1 MPANSKRQ
9 LRLIYSKRNKYK
21 TEKNTP
27 KNWKWVWDKEWTD
40 VNYKKLPEK
49 VKEHIITKFNDFLN
63 ESKKLPK
70 SLTIEKISE
79 LHGIEQKEL
88 EKWFKASLKFE
99 RKHTDN
105 AEVARNI
112 VLKNL
117 EQNPKFYHEKF
128 GEQEMNNIIKQ
139 IEREEKEEKN
149 KN

>member
-63 ESKKLPK
+63 ES
-70 SLTIEKISE
+70 I
-79 LHGIEQKEL
+79 
-88 EKWFKASLKFE
+88 
-99 RKHTDN
+99 RD
-105 AEVARNI
+105 
-112 VLKNL
+112 VLKPKTDDDIKLKTVDRTKMFLMLTNL
-117 EQNPKFYHEKF
+117 FY
-128 GEQEMNNIIKQ
+128 
-139 IEREEKEEKN
+139 
-149 KN
+149 